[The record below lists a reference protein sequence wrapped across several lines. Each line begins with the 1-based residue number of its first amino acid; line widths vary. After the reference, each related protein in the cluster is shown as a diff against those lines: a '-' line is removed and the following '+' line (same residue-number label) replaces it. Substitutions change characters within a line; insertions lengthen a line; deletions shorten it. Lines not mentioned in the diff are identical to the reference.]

1 MARCR
6 KCGERTGGYGSL
18 CSSCR
23 QKWKDR
29 RTRTFAQA
37 FAQAEKEL
45 GPLSA
50 DNLVAI
56 QKRVKQLEA
65 AETRLENEGVGK

>member
-1 MARCR
+1 MR
-6 KCGERTGGYGSL
+6 
-18 CSSCR
+18 
-23 QKWKDR
+23 KWKDR

-37 FAQAEKEL
+37 EKKL

-56 QKRVKQLEA
+56 QKRVKHLEA
-65 AETRLENEGVGK
+65 AETRLENEGVTD